1 MCFCI
6 ISHKKA
12 YIVWKEIKYDKMF
25 LSDSEILDLRI
36 LNEVKDSD
44 SVSGQYLKLIVKAK
58 INLLVRSK

>member
-1 MCFCI
+1 M
-6 ISHKKA
+6 KA

-58 INLLVRSK
+58 INLLVRSR

>member
-1 MCFCI
+1 M
-6 ISHKKA
+6 KA

-58 INLLVRSK
+58 INLLVRSRWL

>member
-1 MCFCI
+1 M
-6 ISHKKA
+6 KA